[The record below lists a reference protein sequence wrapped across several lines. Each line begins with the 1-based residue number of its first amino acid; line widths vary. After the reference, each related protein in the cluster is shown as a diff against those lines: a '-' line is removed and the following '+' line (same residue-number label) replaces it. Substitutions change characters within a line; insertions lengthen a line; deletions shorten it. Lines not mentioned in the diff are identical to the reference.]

1 MTNNNTHF
9 FSPKYWF
16 TWVGLSILFVISYL
30 PYTTQIILGK
40 STGNLMYR
48 LFKKR
53 RHITDVNIRLCFPEK
68 TPAER
73 QLLVRNIFQNNAIG
87 MFETSMSWWRD
98 DKFLSMPVT
107 LKGQKYLDEALSQ
120 NKGVIL
126 LGAHFS
132 TLDMGGRLLARF
144 YKVGAMYRKHNNSL
158 MDFVIKQGRE
168 KHLDQTIE
176 KKNLRG
182 VLKALRNNQVVWYA
196 PDQDF
201 GPKHSVYAPFF
212 NVSAATITATSRFAK
227 LNDSPI
233 LMFTHHR
240 SQDDS
245 GYELELFPVLENFPS
260 GDDVQDATRINQE
273 LEKGIR
279 KDPSQYMWVHR
290 RFKTHPEGKNFLY
303 RHPPHE
309 HK

>member
-1 MTNNNTHF
+1 MTINNTHF
-9 FSPKYWF
+9 FSPKYWL
-16 TWVGLSILFVISYL
+16 TWIGLSILYVISYL
-30 PYTTQIILGK
+30 PYTTQITLGK
-40 STGNLMYR
+40 STGTLMHR

-53 RHITDVNIRLCFPEK
+53 RHITEVNIQMCFPEK
-68 TPAER
+68 TPAEQ

-98 DKFLSMPVT
+98 DKFLCMPVT
-107 LKGQKYLDEALSQ
+107 LKGKKHLDDALSQ

-144 YKVGAMYRKHNNSL
+144 YNVGAMYRKHNNPL
-158 MDFVIKQGRE
+158 MDLVIKQGRE

-212 NVSAATITATSRFAK
+212 NVPAATITATSRFAK

-240 SQDDS
+240 CHDDS
-245 GYELELFPVLENFPS
+245 GYELELFPVIENFPS

-273 LEKGIR
+273 LEKGIL

-303 RHPPHE
+303 RHSPPA